1 MGECVWGEA
10 LFPIQALVSRE
21 GLALSGGL
29 EGEPWK
35 MNNSQK
41 FREDRAVKNRGL
53 LWEVVG
59 IPSLGGW
66 GVQAKFGGTALWWC
80 CEKGLYQCGV
90 VKHFLLRAR

>member
-10 LFPIQALVSRE
+10 LFPIQGLVSRE

-29 EGEPWK
+29 KGEPWK

-59 IPSLGGW
+59 ESLPLVVGVYKPSLGGLLS
-66 GVQAKFGGTALWWC
+66 G
-80 CEKGLYQCGV
+80 GV
-90 VKHFLLRAR
+90 VRKGCTSVGLSNIFC